1 MRPAFTSTTQKA
13 GFCALLL
20 FLLAGP
26 VVIGKK
32 LLPPREQLYSSASW
46 GLGAFPYLHDQVFTE
61 TNDIDI
67 AFMGSSP
74 IWWGIDTPHVQAEL
88 SRQLGRPAVVRSLC
102 WNWSGFDPFY
112 FIAKDLLA
120 HRRVHMIVFCD
131 LSPGSSDTAQVQAAR
146 WFRLADN
153 GEELTGLGG
162 RAKASFYASAIQ
174 GMPRN
179 LADWLRSDLPAIDS
193 EDISWGDFKQV
204 ANPAHRLGSLP
215 LRMSSYHPF
224 AEQAVTNVT
233 AALSVRVCPPDS
245 PSAFEFSHAPLPPMQ
260 VAFAGKIAA
269 LAAKEN
275 VRLVYLHM
283 PKIPELGSAVIPE
296 NADWPA
302 LFQNRLTM
310 VGIPAATLY
319 AGQSRDE
326 VTQLYWDFQHLNQNG
341 QVYFT
346 RVITPRLLQLYE
358 AQSKP

>member
-13 GFCALLL
+13 GFCVLLL
-20 FLLAGP
+20 FLLTCP

-32 LLPPREQLYSSASW
+32 LLPPRELIYSSTSW
-46 GLGAFPYLHDQVFTE
+46 GAGAFPYLQNQIFAE

-74 IWWGIDTPHVQAEL
+74 IWWGVDTPHVQTEL
-88 SRQLGRPAVVRSLC
+88 SRALGRPAVVRSLC
-102 WNWSGFDPFY
+102 WNWNGLDAFY

-120 HRRVHMIVFCD
+120 HRHVHMIVFCD
-131 LSPGSSDTAQVQAAR
+131 LTPGSSDTAHVQALH

-153 GEELTGLGG
+153 AEDLGGLGW

-179 LADWLRSDLPAIDS
+179 LVGWLRTDLPAIDS
-193 EDISWGDFKQV
+193 ENISWGDFKQV

-224 AEQAVTNVT
+224 ADLAVTNIP
-233 AALSVRVCPPDS
+233 AASSVRVCPPDS
-245 PSAFEFSHAPLPPMQ
+245 PSSFECSHAPLPPMQ

-269 LAAKEN
+269 LAEKEN
-275 VRLVYLHM
+275 VRLVFLHM
-283 PKIPELGSAVIPE
+283 PKIPELGSPVIPE

-302 LFQNRLTM
+302 LFQNRLTL
-310 VGIPAATLY
+310 VGVPAATLY

-358 AQSKP
+358 AQNQP